1 MPYNGLS
8 RSKYGK
14 LGEAGRYRDMGAL
27 EDGALKRCVGAI
39 EARGL
44 TAVCNH

>member
-1 MPYNGLS
+1 MPYNKMS
-8 RSKYGK
+8 RSKYSK
-14 LGEAGRYRDMGAL
+14 IGEDGRYRDMGVLDDDVLA
-27 EDGALKRCVGAI
+27 RCVRAI